1 MNLFRLYFRR
11 NAAVCCTLILLLTLA
26 VTFCSLGVTSL
37 VSTEMQLQSV
47 SSQYTTIAV
56 PSNALSWLN
65 FLSSDAN
72 ETDAVVMEN
81 APGFQKLDHR
91 GILGAHIPGTLRVTS
106 FETEDHL
113 NNASNRYN
121 THLTVLAA
129 RCDGVEPHESES
141 LYVTTDEN
149 GNEVEQWTKTICGYE
164 ANFTVIDTLCRNDA
178 YEVYPLETVVLGGL
192 FTSDLQIPFAE
203 GKTYLLLGMTH
214 GFGTDVDTSSGEFRY
229 VVNEEWTSWDSL
241 SYDHGEGTA
250 LEDSLLIEGAEVE
263 FDGKFYGAM
272 SADQLPIYQEYEGN
286 LEDFL
291 ASEEGTLWRETW
303 IPMCERNYES
313 ANVLLTD
320 NIYSILSFN
329 DGTASILDGRDFT
342 LEEYKT
348 GSEVCI
354 VSSAY
359 AQKNGLS
366 LGDTLSI
373 ELYSCDSVLGM
384 SWIQS
389 GFSVSTEM
397 LNLFEPLKEE
407 NKLGLEKEYTIVGIY
422 SAPEFPV
429 SRYAFDCNTILVP
442 KNSIPDSST
451 YEKPGN
457 SLLSSAVLDNGTGE
471 AFLEALKEQGYE
483 NVFEVFDMGY
493 SAVAGS
499 LIAARDNALRLFI
512 IGLAVFLLGSLLFYV
527 ILLQR
532 LKPVIRSMRNI
543 GMKPKMILGQL
554 LAVLLGSAVCA
565 VAIGTVLSA
574 ALFGQISGLLLS
586 GGIALAPG
594 GVVLCAGAQLI
605 FLLALGFGLTRA
617 AVNQNLMQR
626 R

>member
-1 MNLFRLYFRR
+1 MNLFRLYFRC

-37 VSTEMQLQSV
+37 VSTEIQLQSV

-56 PSNALSWLN
+56 PGNALSWIN

-72 ETDAVVMEN
+72 ETDTAAMEN
-81 APGFQKLDHR
+81 APGFQRIEHR
-91 GILGAHIPGTLRVTS
+91 GILGAHIPGTQRVTS

-113 NNASNRYN
+113 NNESNRYN
-121 THLTVLAA
+121 THLIVLAA
-129 RCDGVEPHESES
+129 RCDSVEPHESES

-149 GNEVEQWTKTICGYE
+149 GNEVEQWTETICGYE
-164 ANFTVIDTLCRNDA
+164 ANFTVLDTLCRNDA

-203 GKTYLLLGMTH
+203 GKTYLLFGMTN
-214 GFGTDVDTSSGEFRY
+214 GFGTDVDASSGEFRY

-250 LEDSLLIEGAEVE
+250 LRESLLIEGDQVE
-263 FDGKFYGAM
+263 SGGKIYGAM

-286 LEDFL
+286 LEDYL

-313 ANVLLTD
+313 ANILLTD
-320 NIYSILSFN
+320 NIFSILAFN
-329 DGTASILDGRDFT
+329 NGTASILDGRDFT
-342 LEEYKT
+342 QEDYET
-348 GSEVCI
+348 GAQVCMI
-354 VSSAY
+354 SSAY

-366 LGDTLSI
+366 LGDTLNM

-389 GFSVSTEM
+389 GFTVTTDM

-407 NKLGLEKEYTIVGIY
+407 NKLGLQKEYTIVGIY

-442 KNSIPDSST
+442 KKSVPDGST

-457 SLLSSAVLDNGTGE
+457 SLLTSAVLDNGTGE
-471 AFLEALKEQGYE
+471 AFLEALKAQGYE

-512 IGLAVFLLGSLLFYV
+512 IGLAVFLLGSLLFFV
-527 ILLQR
+527 IILQR
-532 LKPVIRSMRNI
+532 LKPVIRSMRHI
-543 GMKPKMILGQL
+543 GVKPKQIRMEL
-554 LAVLLGSAVCA
+554 LAVLLGSAACA
-565 VAIGTVLSA
+565 VAGGTALSA
-574 ALFGQISGLLLS
+574 ALFGRISGLLLS
-586 GGIALAPG
+586 GGIAMSLGA
-594 GVVLCAGAQLI
+594 VVLCAGAQLS
-605 FLLALGFGLTRA
+605 FLLMLGYGLTRA
-617 AVNQNLMQR
+617 AANRNLMQR

>member
-1 MNLFRLYFRR
+1 MNLFKCYVRR
-11 NAAVCCTLILLLTLA
+11 NAAVCGILILLLTLA
-26 VTFCSLGVTSL
+26 VSFCSLGVTAL
-37 VSTEMQLQSV
+37 VSTGMQLQAV

-91 GILGAHIPGTLRVTS
+91 GILGAHIPGTQRVTS

-129 RCDGVEPHESES
+129 RCDSVEPHESES

-149 GNEVEQWTKTICGYE
+149 GNEVEQWTEIICGYE
-164 ANFTVIDTLCRNDA
+164 ANFTVLDTLSRNDA

-203 GKTYLLLGMTH
+203 GNTYLLFGMTH
-214 GFGTDVDTSSGEFRY
+214 GFGTDIDTSTGEFRY
-229 VVNEEWTSWDSL
+229 IVNEEWTSWDSL

-250 LEDSLLIEGAEVE
+250 LRESLLIEGDQVE
-263 FDGKFYGAM
+263 SDGKFYGAM
-272 SADQLPIYQEYEGN
+272 SVDQLPIYQEYEGN

-303 IPMCERNYES
+303 IPMCERNYAS

-320 NIYSILSFN
+320 NIYSILAFN
-329 DGTASILDGRDFT
+329 DGTASVLDGRDFT
-342 LEEYKT
+342 LEEYEAGT
-348 GSEVCI
+348 DVCM

-366 LGDTLSI
+366 LGDTLNM

-389 GFSVSTEM
+389 GFSVSTDM

-407 NKLGLEKEYTIVGIY
+407 NKLGLQKEYTIIGIY

-442 KNSIPDSST
+442 KNSIPDGST

-457 SLLSSAVLDNGTGE
+457 SLLTSAVLDNGTGE
-471 AFLEALKEQGYE
+471 AFLEALDGQGYE

-532 LKPVIRSMRNI
+532 LKPVIRSMRHI
-543 GMKPKMILGQL
+543 GVKPKRILMEL
-554 LAVLLGSAVCA
+554 LAVLLGSAACA
-565 VAIGTVLSA
+565 VAVGTALSA
-574 ALFGQISGLLLS
+574 AMFGQISKLLLS
-586 GGIALAPG
+586 GGITLSPG
-594 GVVLCAGAQLI
+594 AVVLCAGAQLV
-605 FLLALGFGLTRA
+605 FLSVLGCGLTGA
-617 AVNQNLMQR
+617 AVNRNLIQR

>member
-56 PSNALSWLN
+56 PGNALSWIN

-72 ETDAVVMEN
+72 ETDTAAMEN
-81 APGFQKLDHR
+81 APGFQRIEHR
-91 GILGAHIPGTLRVTS
+91 GILGAHIPGTQRVTS

-121 THLTVLAA
+121 THLIVLAA
-129 RCDGVEPHESES
+129 RCDSVEPHESES

-164 ANFTVIDTLCRNDA
+164 ANFTVIDTLCRNDTYA
-178 YEVYPLETVVLGGL
+178 AYPLETFGLGSL

-203 GKTYLLLGMTH
+203 GKTYLLFGMTY
-214 GFGTDVDTSSGEFRY
+214 GFATDIDAQAYQYIVKENQAGHQT
-229 VVNEEWTSWDSL
+229 L
-241 SYDHGEGTA
+241 LYDHAVGTA
-250 LEDSLLIEGAEVE
+250 LEDSLLIEGDEVE
-263 FDGKFYGAM
+263 YDGKYYGAM
-272 SADQLPIYQEYEGN
+272 STDQPPIYQEYEGKW
-286 LEDFL
+286 EDFL

-313 ANVLLTD
+313 VNVLLTA
-320 NIYSILSFN
+320 NIYSILAFN
-329 DGTASILDGRDFT
+329 DGTASILDGRHFT
-342 LEEYKT
+342 KEEYET

-366 LGDTLSI
+366 LGDTLSM
-373 ELYSCDSVLGM
+373 ELYACDSVLGM

-442 KNSIPDSST
+442 QNSIPDSST

-457 SLLSSAVLDNGTGE
+457 SLLTSAVLDNGTGE
-471 AFLEALKEQGYE
+471 AFLEALKAQGYE

-512 IGLAVFLLGSLLFYV
+512 IGLAVFLLGSLLFFV

-532 LKPVIRSMRNI
+532 LKPVIRSMRHI
-543 GMKPKMILGQL
+543 GVKPKMILMEL
-554 LAVLLGSAVCA
+554 LAVLQGSAVCA
-565 VAIGTVLSA
+565 VAGGTALSA
-574 ALFGQISGLLLS
+574 ALFGRISGLLLS
-586 GGIALAPG
+586 GGIALSLGA
-594 GVVLCAGAQLI
+594 VVLCAGAQLS
-605 FLLALGFGLTRA
+605 FLLMLGYGLTRA
-617 AVNQNLMQR
+617 AANRNLMQR

>member
-1 MNLFRLYFRR
+1 MNLFIIYFRR
-11 NAAVCCTLILLLTLA
+11 KKAICCVLVLLLTLSIS
-26 VTFCSLGVTSL
+26 FSSLGVTSL
-37 VSTEMQLQSV
+37 ISTEQQLRSV

-56 PSNALSWLN
+56 PSNALIWLR
-65 FLSSDAN
+65 FLGKDAN
-72 ETDAVVMEN
+72 DVDAAAMEN
-81 APGFQKLDHR
+81 APGFQGIDHR
-91 GILGAHIPGTLRVTS
+91 GILGAHISGTQRVTS

-121 THLTVLAA
+121 THLIVLAA
-129 RCDGVEPHESES
+129 RCDSVEPREDEA
-141 LYVTTDEN
+141 LYVATDEN
-149 GNEVEQWTKTICGYE
+149 GNETEWTETICGYE
-164 ANFTVIDTLCRNDA
+164 ANFTVLDTLIRNEA
-178 YEVYPLETVVLGGL
+178 YKVYPLETVVTGGL
-192 FTSDLQIPFAE
+192 FTSDLQIPFEE

-214 GFGTDVDTSSGEFRY
+214 GFGTEPDASTDEYRY

-241 SYDHGEGTA
+241 NYDHGEGTA
-250 LEDSLLIEGAEVE
+250 LRESLLIEGDEVE
-263 FDGKFYGAM
+263 SEGKFYNAM
-272 SADQLPIYQEYEGN
+272 TADQLPIYQEYEGN
-286 LEDFL
+286 LDDFI

-303 IPMCERNYES
+303 IPMCERNYAS

-320 NIYSILSFN
+320 NIYSILAFN

-342 LEEYKT
+342 QEDYQN
-348 GSEVCI
+348 GAEVCM

-366 LGDTLSI
+366 LGDTLNM

-384 SWIQS
+384 SLIQS
-389 GFSVSTEM
+389 GFSVSTDM

-407 NKLGLEKEYTIVGIY
+407 NKLGLQKDYTIVGIY

-442 KNSIPDSST
+442 KSSIPDSST

-457 SLLSSAVLDNGTGE
+457 SLLTSAILENGKGE
-471 AFLEALKEQGYE
+471 AFLKALEAQGYE

-499 LIAARDNALRLFI
+499 LIAARDNALRLFF
-512 IGLAVFLLGSLLFYV
+512 IGLAVFLLGSLLFYI

-532 LKPVIRSMRNI
+532 LKPAIRSMRHI
-543 GMKPKMILGQL
+543 GVKPKMILGQL
-554 LAVLLGSAVCA
+554 LAVLLGSAACA
-565 VAIGTVLSA
+565 VAVGTVLSA
-574 ALFGQISGLLLS
+574 ALFGRINVLLLS
-586 GGIALAPG
+586 GGITLSPG
-594 GVVLCAGAQLI
+594 TAVLCAGAQLI
-605 FLLALGFGLTRA
+605 FLLLLGFGLTRA
-617 AVNQNLMQR
+617 AANRNLMQR

>member
-1 MNLFRLYFRR
+1 MNLFKCYFRR
-11 NAAVCCTLILLLTLA
+11 NAAVCCVLVLLLTLA
-26 VTFCSLGVTSL
+26 VSFCSLGVTSL
-37 VSTEMQLQSV
+37 VSTEQQLQAV

-56 PSNALSWLN
+56 PSNDLSWLN

-72 ETDAVVMEN
+72 ETDTAVMKN
-81 APGFQKLDHR
+81 APGFQRIDHR
-91 GILGAHIPGTLRVTS
+91 GILGAHIPGTKRVTS

-121 THLTVLAA
+121 THLTVLATQ
-129 RCDGVEPHESES
+129 CDSVEPHESES

-149 GNEVEQWTKTICGYE
+149 GNEVEQWTEIICGYE

-203 GKTYLLLGMTH
+203 GKTYLLFGMTH
-214 GFGTDVDTSSGEFRY
+214 GFGTVVDASSGEFRY

-250 LEDSLLIEGAEVE
+250 LRESLLIEGNQVE
-263 FDGKFYGAM
+263 SDGKIYGAM

-286 LEDFL
+286 LEAFL
-291 ASEEGTLWRETW
+291 ASEEGALWREIW
-303 IPMCERNYES
+303 IPMCECNYAS
-313 ANVLLTD
+313 ANVLLT
-320 NIYSILSFN
+320 NNLYSILAFN
-329 DGTASILDGRDFT
+329 DGTASVLDGRDFT
-342 LEEYKT
+342 TAEYEA
-348 GSEVCI
+348 GAEVCM

-366 LGDTLSI
+366 LGDTLNMD
-373 ELYSCDSVLGM
+373 LYSCDSVLGM

-389 GFSVSTEM
+389 GFSVTTEM

-407 NKLGLEKEYTIVGIY
+407 NKLDLQKNYTIVGIY

-442 KNSIPDSST
+442 KNSVPDSST

-457 SLLSSAVLDNGTGE
+457 SLLTSAVLDNGTGE
-471 AFLEALKEQGYE
+471 AFLEALKAQGYE
-483 NVFEVFDMGY
+483 NVFEVFNMGY
-493 SAVAGS
+493 SAAAGS

-532 LKPVIRSMRNI
+532 LKPVIRSMRHI
-543 GMKPKMILGQL
+543 GVKPKRILMEL
-554 LAVLLGSAVCA
+554 LVVLLGSAACA
-565 VAIGTVLSA
+565 VAVGTAMSA
-574 ALFGQISGLLLS
+574 ALFGQIREPS
-586 GGIALAPG
+586 GGIDLSPG
-594 GVVLCAGAQLI
+594 TLVLCAGAQLS
-605 FLLALGFGLTRA
+605 FLLVMGFGLTRA
-617 AVNQNLMQR
+617 AANQNLMQR